1 MDAFWQSHLVN
12 QMSERASGQDGPP
25 GGGAAG
31 SDSADVRHLEA
42 RVERLAL
49 ACEALWNLLQ
59 QKVGVTEEELRA
71 HMADLDLA
79 DGTADGRVR
88 RPPNVCPK
96 CQRPNSRRHQYCLY
110 CCELLETSPFE

>member
-1 MDAFWQSHLVN
+1 MDTFWQSKLIEQV
-12 QMSERASGQDGPP
+12 SGEGAGLEGPA
-25 GGGAAG
+25 GGGAGG

-49 ACEALWNLLQ
+49 ACEALWNILQ
-59 QKVGVTEEELRA
+59 KKLDLSEEELRA

-96 CQRPNSRRHQYCLY
+96 CSRPNSRRHQYCLY